1 MGMFSGPAHG
11 SAAWPRLNVAS
22 GQIGGRI
29 AGDGPCA
36 SGRLRNGSRSLTG
49 HCTSVALCTKPLIR
63 VCPVPSGYAESVHSH
78 CNVAVFAQVPTTIR
92 TQPLTE
98 TTLVFH
104 IQII

>member
-36 SGRLRNGSRSLTG
+36 SGRLRNGSRSLA
-49 HCTSVALCTKPLIR
+49 HKLAQSLYVRYRSFRCT
-63 VCPVPSGYAESVHSH
+63 VPSGRTECTAHKASALFEFMGTYHSGQRREKDE
-78 CNVAVFAQVPTTIR
+78 AR
-92 TQPLTE
+92 LK
-98 TTLVFH
+98 LRK
-104 IQII
+104 

>member
-1 MGMFSGPAHG
+1 MKMIAGLAHG

-49 HCTSVALCTKPLIR
+49 HCTPIALCTEPLIR
-63 VCPVPSGYAESVHSH
+63 VCPVPSGNAESVHSH
-78 CNVAVFAQVPTTIR
+78 GNVAVVAEVPKSIR

-98 TTLVFH
+98 TT
-104 IQII
+104 